1 MAQWWEHSPPT
12 NVAGVSVPDSA
23 SHVDW
28 VCWFSTLQRD
38 VFSGYSSF
46 PSPQKPTFDLIC
58 VNLLISVYSV
68 LNKCSSAITTRHLN
82 KVPFLSFTILEQKGD
97 YAQSGPCWCNL
108 TFIFTFLWRLHFVY
122 FISAYT
128 SMKYLYLKKY
138 YHTWLPSCL
147 HIFSCLRNGI
157 MRRHEIWSS
166 LTRLYPQSYGK
177 EFSRD
182 QEPITRSLS
191 MHYIL
196 ESTFVRIF
204 PFLELT
210 LQQETHICMHLH
222 TFLSSLD
229 DVRAEP
235 KNSRRSKNR
244 KIRAKVD
251 S

>member
-1 MAQWWEHSPPT
+1 
-12 NVAGVSVPDSA
+12 
-23 SHVDW
+23 
-28 VCWFSTLQRD
+28 
-38 VFSGYSSF
+38 
-46 PSPQKPTFDLIC
+46 
-58 VNLLISVYSV
+58 
-68 LNKCSSAITTRHLN
+68 
-82 KVPFLSFTILEQKGD
+82 
-97 YAQSGPCWCNL
+97 
-108 TFIFTFLWRLHFVY
+108 
-122 FISAYT
+122 
-128 SMKYLYLKKY
+128 
-138 YHTWLPSCL
+138 
-147 HIFSCLRNGI
+147 
-157 MRRHEIWSS
+157 
-166 LTRLYPQSYGK
+166 
-177 EFSRD
+177 
-182 QEPITRSLS
+182 